1 MSCAVPGE
9 MGGAAAGR
17 GCSNPLRSACPCVGP
32 HAAPPQALLAWSILL
47 ELILLALHWLVHCTA
62 RLEFQR
68 VLFAEHWGPQHAQ
81 DAHAPTLTWQL
92 ATQASQVSLHRGAG
106 AGTSTS
112 TTSRAASV
120 QDRRAS
126 ARAMVDAAM
135 ADARHWVQIISS
147 MWGAASFILVV
158 LGCTAWL
165 TFAPDE
171 G

>member
-9 MGGAAAGR
+9 MRWGAAAGR
-17 GCSNPLRSACPCVGP
+17 GCSNALRSACPCVGP

-68 VLFAEHWGPQHAQ
+68 VLFAEHWGPQRAQ
-81 DAHAPTLTWQL
+81 DAHAPALTWRL
-92 ATQASQVSLHRGAG
+92 ATQAPQASLHRG

-112 TTSRAASV
+112 TTSRAASD

-126 ARAMVDAAM
+126 ADAMVGAAM

-147 MWGAASFILVV
+147 IWGAAAFTLVV
-158 LGCTAWL
+158 LGCAAWL
-165 TFAPDE
+165 TSAPGE